1 MPAKYRT
8 GAFVYSMCAHYTF
21 KCKKNKVLLKT
32 FEFCSVNVVLFSR
45 KCVHVYYL
53 GINAYSTIVR
63 DLVGTYL
70 VRFYNNRKESNPVSF
85 YMNRDYILG

>member
-1 MPAKYRT
+1 
-8 GAFVYSMCAHYTF
+8 VHAHYTF
-21 KCKKNKVLLKT
+21 KCKKNKILLKT
-32 FEFCSVNVVLFSR
+32 FEFCPVNGVLFSR

-53 GINAYSTIVR
+53 GIKHVFYNSW

-85 YMNRDYILG
+85 YMNRDYNLG